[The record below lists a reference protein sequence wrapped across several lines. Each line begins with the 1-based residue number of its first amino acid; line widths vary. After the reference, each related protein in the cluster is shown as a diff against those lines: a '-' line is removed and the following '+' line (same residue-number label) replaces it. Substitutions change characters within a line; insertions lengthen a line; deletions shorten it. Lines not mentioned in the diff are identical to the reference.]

1 MRVLRKSEAKIIA
14 SFANLVD
21 QVLSTLKTVDID
33 MERFP
38 VFMAN
43 LFPGIL
49 QHVATS
55 ESVSK
60 YFAYV
65 SDNQLWTYSHYWPVE
80 SIAEK
85 FASVDPQV
93 NHLIVNYKRELAA
106 FNATTSLVDYIAKC
120 KDRAAKPDIPLEI
133 NYDSEYYETL
143 SLRLNTQVTSKTL
156 EYIDKIWR
164 DIAEFFILPSLSALL
179 DSVVAGSLVITWHI
193 PHDFAMKIREKVRG
207 AEAEEFFGKHDIIE
221 VKLDEEV
228 VYQCDFKVKIIYIM

>member
-21 QVLSTLKTVDID
+21 QVLSTLKRVDID
-33 MERFP
+33 MDRFP

-179 DSVVAGSLVITWHI
+179 NTVVEGSLVII
-193 PHDFAMKIREKVRG
+193 SRARYFIN
-207 AEAEEFFGKHDIIE
+207 
-221 VKLDEEV
+221 
-228 VYQCDFKVKIIYIM
+228 